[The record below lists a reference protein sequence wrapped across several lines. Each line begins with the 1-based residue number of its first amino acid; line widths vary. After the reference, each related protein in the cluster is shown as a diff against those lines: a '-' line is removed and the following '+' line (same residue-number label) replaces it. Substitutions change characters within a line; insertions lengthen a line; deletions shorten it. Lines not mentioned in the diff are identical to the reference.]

1 MPRAIAF
8 VALSVLVAAL
18 GVVMLIGKINS
29 GLVNPEIDSRSTG
42 AFTGEDAATPQGSNG
57 RRSPGV
63 AAATVTALVRQS
75 TAAAGTAAAVLTP
88 FPRTPG
94 PGGRGTAVAIG
105 EAIDV
110 GTSRFTVHQVMD
122 PETPGFFPTN
132 PGNRRIGI
140 EITQEAISG
149 TVQYNFSQFRL
160 RDSTGKIHTW
170 TIANTKPE
178 FSAGSLLQGQMR
190 KGWLSFQLP
199 IGTETDALI
208 FQPLGQASAVAIV
221 DLR

>member
-1 MPRAIAF
+1 MTMPRAIAF
-8 VALSVLVAAL
+8 LVLSVLVTAL
-18 GVVMLIGKINS
+18 GVVLLIGKINS

-42 AFTGEDAATPQGSNG
+42 AFTGDNAATPQGSSG
-57 RRSPGV
+57 RISPGGV
-63 AAATVTALVRQS
+63 GATVTASVRQI
-75 TAAAGTAAAVLTP
+75 TATAGTAAAVLTP
-88 FPRTPG
+88 FPQTPG
-94 PGGRGTAVAIG
+94 VRGNAVGVG
-105 EAIDV
+105 ESIDV
-110 GTSRFTVHQVMD
+110 GTSRFTVHQVLD
-122 PETPGFFPTN
+122 PEPPGFFPTN

-140 EITQEAISG
+140 ELTQEALSG

-160 RDSTGKIHTW
+160 RDSTGKLHTW

-178 FSAGSLLQGQMR
+178 FSTGSLATGQAR

-199 IGTETDALI
+199 TGTEIDALI